1 MKLKAAVRYQ
11 VTNLLAL
18 LLVFSGIIGAL
29 LIMGNIVATSS
40 GGVFVA
46 SGISTLGFGFI
57 GILAFTTFEGDLRF
71 SFAERFDARTGARE
85 LCDLV
90 LSGGVPSSYD
100 GERGVRRLPFRRSAS
115 IFARR
120 LERHAP
126 GRGARISLDVSCVP
140 RFHGRRVRAGGVED
154 ADGEEAVSGRLR
166 HRSARVP
173 LRTGRMRGDFRLG

>member
-57 GILAFTTFEGDLRF
+57 GILAFTTCEGDLRVLLQNGLTRAQVRASCA
-71 SFAERFDARTGARE
+71 SFPAERINLCSSARTACART
-85 LCDLV
+85 
-90 LSGGVPSSYD
+90 
-100 GERGVRRLPFRRSAS
+100 RRSD
-115 IFARR
+115 F
-120 LERHAP
+120 
-126 GRGARISLDVSCVP
+126 
-140 RFHGRRVRAGGVED
+140 
-154 ADGEEAVSGRLR
+154 SGRF
-166 HRSARVP
+166 
-173 LRTGRMRGDFRLG
+173 LRTSLSRPSCSRWRR

>member
-71 SFAERFDARTGARE
+71 LLQNGLMRTS
-85 LCDLV
+85 
-90 LSGGVPSSYD
+90 LSRPSCS
-100 GERGVRRLPFRRSAS
+100 RWRR
-115 IFARR
+115 
-120 LERHAP
+120 
-126 GRGARISLDVSCVP
+126 
-140 RFHGRRVRAGGVED
+140 
-154 ADGEEAVSGRLR
+154 
-166 HRSARVP
+166 
-173 LRTGRMRGDFRLG
+173 